1 VNDTIVAVSSAP
13 GEGLRGIVRLS
24 GPEAFACA
32 AAVFRGGTRP
42 AGRAVLFG
50 EVDAADGLRAPAH
63 VLVMPGPRSY
73 TREDVAEI
81 HTCAAPPLLD
91 RIVARLVEAGARP
104 AEPGEFTLRAFLNGR
119 IDLMQAEAV
128 AALIE
133 ARGEAEFRHAQR
145 ALAGAAGEAIAA
157 AREALLGVRAELEAE
172 LDFPE
177 EEDVRFL
184 PCEAARAA
192 IRRVRENLAG
202 MRASAPPRRER
213 LRIVLAGR
221 ENAGKSTLFNALIA
235 REHAIVHEEPGTTLD
250 AVTADAVIGAA
261 PCTLVDT
268 AGTGARGGPLAE
280 AAGRV
285 RERALADADVTVGVV
300 DIAAS
305 DAGVALDEIVAWRAV
320 DVLAGTKID
329 LLGAAAAEGWA
340 ERLVPVSAVT
350 GQGIERLRAAI
361 AAAVAAK
368 HGPGALVSARQ
379 EHALARALEAL
390 ARAEDDA
397 GRPELCAAELR
408 AAEDALGEILG
419 EGLGGD
425 VLGEVFRRFCI
436 GK

>member
-13 GEGLRGIVRLS
+13 GKVLRGIIRLS
-24 GPEAFACA
+24 GPEAFARA
-32 AAVFRGGTRP
+32 AAVFRGGARP

-50 EVDAADGLRAPAH
+50 EVDGGDGLRAPGQ

-73 TREDVAEI
+73 TREEIVEI
-81 HTCAAPPLLD
+81 HTYAAPPLLA
-91 RIVARLVEAGARP
+91 RLVARLVAAGARP

-119 IDLMQAEAV
+119 IDLLQAEAV

-145 ALAGAAGEAIAA
+145 ALAGATGEALAA
-157 AREALLGVRAELEAE
+157 AREALLGVRARLEAE

-184 PCEAARAA
+184 PSAAARAA
-192 IRRVRENLAG
+192 IRRVREDLAG

-235 REHAIVHEEPGTTLD
+235 RAHAIVHEDPGTTLD
-250 AVTADAVIGAA
+250 AVTAEVFFGAA

-268 AGTGARGGPLAE
+268 AGSGAGGGPLVE
-280 AAGRV
+280 AAARA

-300 DIAAS
+300 DISAPDARAAFA
-305 DAGVALDEIVAWRAV
+305 DLRAARTF
-320 DVLAGTKID
+320 DVLVGAKVD
-329 LLGAAAAEGWA
+329 LLDAAALQGWGG
-340 ERLVPVSAVT
+340 RLVPVSAAT
-350 GQGIERLRAAI
+350 GRGMELLRGAL
-361 AAAVAAK
+361 AAAAAGK
-368 HGPGALVSARQ
+368 HDSGALAGARQ
-379 EHALARALEAL
+379 EHAFARALEAL
-390 ARAEDDA
+390 ARAEDEAD
-397 GRPELCAAELR
+397 RPELCAAELR
-408 AAEDALGEILG
+408 AAEGALGEILG

-425 VLGEVFRRFCI
+425 VLGRIFERFCV